1 MPKINRITCAL
12 ILLLFLVN
20 TLSAQVVSIDK
31 KLNIDSLSAII
42 NAKSPDSVKA
52 RASFL
57 LSEYWISSNP
67 KLSQQYLDKGR
78 KLGSSNSFLKALS
91 FYYEGRL
98 EYELHHAAKCSDA
111 LLKSEKLL
119 GGIHSEEAARFRRT
133 ALYYYAENLYSE
145 GKDKAVIATVLNLII
160 PLTVAGKDTLLMAKS
175 YGVLHKTFN
184 DNSHYNQANLYIDRA
199 IALMKKIDP
208 QGRLLVAYYL
218 RSAFTACYQY
228 KFDKVKKILEL
239 TKNLLKKFPDSKEML
254 DNYEVEGIYFMEG
267 TRESDKAL
275 ASLDKGQKLARK
287 MGNEYKVTTF
297 LLQKYN
303 VYLNNSQYD
312 KGIPIL
318 MEVSKNVD
326 FMKYA
331 LNKQSIYREFNRTYE
346 LLGDVPNAY
355 IWLKKYN
362 QLTDSLNETRL
373 RKDINELEVKFRN
386 AENQKKI
393 VELNAANSKANLT
406 VKNNRLM
413 SWLFAIISF
422 ALLLIL
428 IFGWIVYRNAKKMSV
443 QKEITHQQELKDL
456 KQQEEIKLTKAM
468 LQGQEEERKR
478 IARDLHDGL
487 GGMLAGI
494 KLNLSEFAISHE
506 EERDGSL
513 DPIINQLD
521 TSVTELRRI
530 AHNMM
535 PETLLKFGLETS
547 LRDLCNAMTIS
558 NISIHFQSYGLMNDL
573 VMQEQISIYRI
584 IQELLG
590 NAVKH
595 AKATQILLQCSY
607 TAGSFL
613 ITVEDDGIGFDVKE
627 LENKTGMGLLNIR
640 NRVSYLNGIFEIN
653 TNKGQQGTTINIELN
668 VRA

>member
-1 MPKINRITCAL
+1 
-12 ILLLFLVN
+12 
-20 TLSAQVVSIDK
+20 
-31 KLNIDSLSAII
+31 
-42 NAKSPDSVKA
+42 
-52 RASFL
+52 
-57 LSEYWISSNP
+57 
-67 KLSQQYLDKGR
+67 
-78 KLGSSNSFLKALS
+78 
-91 FYYEGRL
+91 
-98 EYELHHAAKCSDA
+98 
-111 LLKSEKLL
+111 
-119 GGIHSEEAARFRRT
+119 
-133 ALYYYAENLYSE
+133 
-145 GKDKAVIATVLNLII
+145 
-160 PLTVAGKDTLLMAKS
+160 
-175 YGVLHKTFN
+175 
-184 DNSHYNQANLYIDRA
+184 
-199 IALMKKIDP
+199 
-208 QGRLLVAYYL
+208 VAYYL

-228 KFDKVKKILEL
+228 KFDKVKKILDQ
-239 TKNLLKKFPDSKEML
+239 TKNLLKRFPDSKEML

-275 ASLDKGQKLARK
+275 ASLDKGQKLAKK

-303 VYLNNSQYD
+303 VYLNNNQYD

-318 MEVSKNVD
+318 MEVAKDVD

-346 LLGDVPNAY
+346 LLGDVPKAY
-355 IWLKKYN
+355 SWLKKYN

-393 VELNAANSKANLT
+393 VELHAANSKANLT

-443 QKEITHQQELKDL
+443 QKEITHHQELKDL

-494 KLNLSEFAISHE
+494 KLNLSEFAISQAE
-506 EERDGSL
+506 DRDESL

-547 LRDLCNAMTIS
+547 LRDLCNAMTTSTIA
-558 NISIHFQSYGLMNDL
+558 IHFQAYGMMNDL
-573 VMQEQISIYRI
+573 VMQEQISVYRI

-595 AKATQILLQCSY
+595 ANATQILLQCSY
-607 TAGSFL
+607 AEGSFL
-613 ITVEDDGIGFDVKE
+613 ITIEDDGIGFDVKE

-640 NRVSYLNGIFEIN
+640 NRVNYLNGIFEIN
-653 TNKGQQGTTINIELN
+653 TNNGQQGTTINIELN
-668 VRA
+668 VTT